1 MRELAP
7 KYSNQDMADGYSDED
22 YYSKNKKRTT
32 AVRKKPYKVN
42 EKTRLELKKAGFPEK
57 YIKFLERCI
66 NTQVKGKKPPVTEL
80 IAQGGA
86 GQIQSQFGE
95 VMAMAFMLH
104 FCSEAHARGGCAR
117 GGTQAV
123 IRDGSRHASPTGIYL
138 PDTPRSSSSS

>member
-1 MRELAP
+1 
-7 KYSNQDMADGYSDED
+7 MADGYSDED

-32 AVRKKPYKVN
+32 AVRKQPYKVN

-95 VMAMAFMLH
+95 VMAMAFM
-104 FCSEAHARGGCAR
+104 S
-117 GGTQAV
+117 
-123 IRDGSRHASPTGIYL
+123 IRDPQQRRQLADIMNAENTKISRRIWWW
-138 PDTPRSSSSS
+138 